1 MPVAPSFQNM
11 TFLTEPYLVGN
22 KLYIKVRNEKTGNE
36 RQVRFY
42 SEKEYNKL
50 YPNKNVIVNNG
61 HNYGSQKKCLGFE
74 NGPITFF
81 VGDIVK
87 NESFFDQWIDARYHV
102 LWGWYVINGI
112 DISNITLPKNVYP
125 VELNWQSV
133 GDENGY
139 LKSKEEIQ
147 KTIRKIAKIV
157 KESL

>member
-1 MPVAPSFQNM
+1 MWHLQFWICKILVYGQPYYIDQSAPGYSGTISGAANNWV
-11 TFLTEPYLVGN
+11 Y
-22 KLYIKVRNEKTGNE
+22 TGWG
-36 RQVRFY
+36 
-42 SEKEYNKL
+42 YNKL
-50 YPNKNVIVNNG
+50 YPNKNVVVNNG
-61 HNYGSQKKCLGFE
+61 HDYGSQKKCLGFE